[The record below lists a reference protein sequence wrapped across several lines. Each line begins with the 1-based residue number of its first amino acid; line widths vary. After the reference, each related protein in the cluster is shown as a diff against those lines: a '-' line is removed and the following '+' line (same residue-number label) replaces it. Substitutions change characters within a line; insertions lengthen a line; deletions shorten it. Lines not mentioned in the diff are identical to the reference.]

1 MNARF
6 RVFYNK
12 IMKDMVIKFEGNIH
26 LKKCN
31 TLRPK
36 LIPFPP
42 FLVQHMCNHHPPLST
57 GLGLGLFV
65 ATSNYVYDV
74 AVPYMYH
81 IHLATVAELGMGS
94 TKITYVEFKLKLAR
108 QKCVVLWCN
117 G

>member
-6 RVFYNK
+6 LVSCNK
-12 IMKDMVIKFEGNIH
+12 ILKEMVITFEGNIH

-31 TLRPK
+31 TLRPT
-36 LIPFPP
+36 LISFPP
-42 FLVQHMCNHHPPLST
+42 FLVQHMCNHYPPLST

-65 ATSNYVYDV
+65 PTSNYVYDV

-94 TKITYVEFKLKLAR
+94 TKITYVGFIVG
-108 QKCVVLWCN
+108 QTIVCGSMV
-117 G
+117 